1 MAANAPYYQTGMLW
15 RRFITR
21 LSLSWFCT
29 ELAGGLGKGSTP
41 YSNGSHANRSCNQ
54 NQFCE
59 GFYDE
64 KDYS

>member
-15 RRFITR
+15 RRFITG
-21 LSLSWFCT
+21 
-29 ELAGGLGKGSTP
+29 LAGGLGKGSTP